1 MPSAE
6 AMTRSSGVVTKP
18 RTRSAAAPTYTVV
31 MVITAFSL
39 RGYWRTLSE
48 RIACTPA
55 ITIRRLTTRATTG
68 RRMNR
73 SVNFIGCSLVH
84 GLRRHLGARSQ
95 IVLHH
100 DADAVAELEGA
111 AADDGLSGRQTGSD
125 RDEVSA
131 PLSQPDE
138 LLVRDQS
145 GIAGRILLLL
155 DGEDRIAVRR
165 VEDGGGGDHQHRPL
179 LGREHV
185 DVDEHARAQAAV
197 GVREG
202 GPQAD
207 VAGGHV
213 DLRVDGG
220 QRPLPVG
227 LREDVGPQLRL
238 H

>member
-6 AMTRSSGVVTKP
+6 AITRSSGVVTKP

-31 MVITAFSL
+31 TVITAFSL

-73 SVNFIGCSLVH
+73 SVNFIGGSFVH

-100 DADAVAELEGA
+100 DAHAVPQLEGA
-111 AADDGLSGRQTGSD
+111 AADHGLPGRQAGGD

-138 LLVRDQS
+138 FLVRDQ
-145 GIAGRILLLL
+145 AGVARRVLLLL
-155 DGEDRIAVRR
+155 DGEDRVAVGR
-165 VEDGGGGDHQHRPL
+165 VEDRRGGDHQHRPL

-185 DVDEHARAQAAV
+185 DVGEHARAQAAV

-207 VAGGHV
+207 VA
-213 DLRVDGG
+213 
-220 QRPLPVG
+220 
-227 LREDVGPQLRL
+227 
-238 H
+238 